1 MNESEDDLTKKISKI
16 EDNINLYFS
25 KINLSKEDKNEY
37 IKEKKKSIVFSI
49 EIKKEL
55 IIKYKNRLDIIKR
68 IYNRSYSIGD
78 KVIYYYIM
86 FSRETKT
93 GIIRTIYNNIIVLR
107 DNTQIRSVQL
117 KDVIKS
123 IDFDKTILF
132 QETNSIL
139 EKYQN
144 DIIKLEKDLAAID
157 G

>member
-1 MNESEDDLTKKISKI
+1 
-16 EDNINLYFS
+16 
-25 KINLSKEDKNEY
+25 
-37 IKEKKKSIVFSI
+37 
-49 EIKKEL
+49 
-55 IIKYKNRLDIIKR
+55 
-68 IYNRSYSIGD
+68 
-78 KVIYYYIM
+78 M